1 MWRIHFDI
9 RQNQYNIV
17 KLKNKI
23 KLKLVHVKKILLK
36 KCRSIYLL
44 PQGILVTWFV
54 VVVQSLTVSDSLPPR
69 ELQHARFLCP
79 SLFPRVSSNSY
90 PLSRWCHP
98 TVSFSVVPF
107 SSCPHSFPASGS
119 LPMSQFFTSG
129 GQSIGVSALASVL
142 PMNIQDWFPLGLTGL
157 ISLQSK
163 GLSRVFFNTT
173 IQKHQFYGAQLS
185 LWFNSHIHTWLLERS

>member
-1 MWRIHFDI
+1 MTQRDGMEREEGSGWGTHVNLWRIHFDI

-54 VVVQSLTVSDSLPPR
+54 VVVQSLTVSDSLPPH

-98 TVSFSVVPF
+98 TI
-107 SSCPHSFPASGS
+107 SSCVVHSSPCPQSFLASGHFQWVGS
-119 LPMSQFFTSG
+119 LHQ
-129 GQSIGVSALASVL
+129 VAKVL
-142 PMNIQDWFPLGLTGL
+142 EFPL
-157 ISLQSK
+157 
-163 GLSRVFFNTT
+163 
-173 IQKHQFYGAQLS
+173 
-185 LWFNSHIHTWLLERS
+185 